1 MYIFKIFQM
10 LLMAVTWTNIEV
22 DVPVYSSIDEYITI
36 PEATLTE
43 NGNIVIDENMYYV
56 YDGVDNNFR
65 SDIETN
71 YLGRIR
77 YMIKAVFPTYHIESK
92 QEIIFNVIDIDN
104 PTILTVPTFTILLG
118 EKIPDVKIGLDYKD
132 NFYQKNELIVNV
144 LSLDT
149 ANNKK
154 VGRYPIT
161 YQVIDPSNNIETA
174 TSYIEVVDRIPPN
187 IEKLKEVIV
196 ELGEEFN
203 IRNFYKFTDDSGE
216 YIDVILD
223 DTNINYNK
231 VGMYQFNIVAKDKSG
246 NVTQHFDLL
255 KIIYTK
261 SPELVLFSNV
271 LDIDVNDL
279 DYETILKENIKHVSD
294 KVDVLS
300 IDNVF
305 ITHLININKLGKY
318 QVEYK
323 VKNSFNKEKTTIINV
338 NILDRTKPNIEVLSD
353 LIIPYGITNFI
364 PQNHF
369 KITDNYDEYS
379 DLNISYNYKI
389 DFKTLGDYSIRI
401 EASDTSKNKAV
412 FEGII
417 KVSDL
422 EPPVFLVSEDVIEV
436 KVFTIYNF
444 SNILVTDNYDKNPTL
459 NINSYEFRI
468 IGQKE
473 ITLIAS
479 DSSGNQSKKVLVFNV
494 VDDEAP
500 IIILKTNEI
509 KLSMGSKRINYI
521 DYIEEVYDNY
531 DFLEISDVKIID
543 TINYNELGI
552 YELIYYLTDQ
562 SGNEECKIIEVKID
576 DTTKPI
582 ISLKD
587 EVIPYKS
594 KYNIL
599 SGVLITDNDPDLKI
613 YVYPNYIDTSKLG
626 VHQITYVAID
636 SRGNI
641 QTKTRLIEV
650 KDKNINIKTYL
661 YIGINLVVTS
671 CITGFSYLYFEK
683 KKRK

>member
-149 ANNKK
+149 VNNKK

-473 ITLIAS
+473 IT
-479 DSSGNQSKKVLVFNV
+479 
-494 VDDEAP
+494 
-500 IIILKTNEI
+500 
-509 KLSMGSKRINYI
+509 
-521 DYIEEVYDNY
+521 
-531 DFLEISDVKIID
+531 
-543 TINYNELGI
+543 
-552 YELIYYLTDQ
+552 
-562 SGNEECKIIEVKID
+562 
-576 DTTKPI
+576 
-582 ISLKD
+582 
-587 EVIPYKS
+587 
-594 KYNIL
+594 
-599 SGVLITDNDPDLKI
+599 
-613 YVYPNYIDTSKLG
+613 
-626 VHQITYVAID
+626 
-636 SRGNI
+636 
-641 QTKTRLIEV
+641 
-650 KDKNINIKTYL
+650 
-661 YIGINLVVTS
+661 
-671 CITGFSYLYFEK
+671 
-683 KKRK
+683 